1 MRQALRAAVAFLAL
15 AGTAFAQDYP
25 TRPITLLT
33 PFSPGNIVDLSARAF
48 AEPFKTALAAEAVVV
63 ANREGAA
70 GIVAMTALA
79 QARPDGHTL
88 WFGPQGQ
95 LTIQPHQRTDLAY
108 KFSDVTPICQVSE
121 SHFFISVKPD
131 GPYRDF
137 QALLEAGRKEPG
149 KLSFAVSGIGSIPH
163 LQWHMIARRAGVTS
177 NAVAYRNLGQIK
189 VDILSGEVA
198 FGVIVVGAT
207 YADGL
212 KHLAVLAEKRLPNYP
227 DVPTSG
233 EFGFPATTPGFV
245 GVMAPAGVPEP
256 ILARIEKACETATRD
271 PAFAKVIERSGSPVA
286 FLNRADFTRRM
297 AEDFKL
303 KGEAVKTLNMKV
315 Q

>member
-1 MRQALRAAVAFLAL
+1 MKKIALAL
-15 AGTAFAQDYP
+15 IGTLAALPAPAQDYP
-25 TRPITLLT
+25 SRPITLLT

-48 AEPFKTALAAEAVVV
+48 AEPFKKALAAEAVVV

-79 QARPDGHTL
+79 QAKPDGYTL

-95 LTIQPHQRTDLAY
+95 LTIQPHQRADLAY

-121 SHFFISVKPD
+121 SHFFISAKPD
-131 GPYRDF
+131 GPYKDF
-137 QALLEAGRKEPG
+137 PALLAAAKNEPG
-149 KLSFAVSGIGSIPH
+149 KLSFAVSGIGAIPH
-163 LQWHMIARRAGVTS
+163 LQWHMIARRAGVEL

-189 VDILSGEVA
+189 VDILSGQIA
-198 FGVIVVGAT
+198 MGVLVVGAT
-207 YADGL
+207 YAEGL
-212 KHLAVLAEKRLPNYP
+212 KHLAVLSEKRLPNYP

-245 GVMAPAGVPEP
+245 GVMARAGVPEP
-256 ILARIEKACETATRD
+256 ILAKIEKACETAAKD
-271 PAFAKVIERSGSPVA
+271 ESFAKVIARSGSPVA
-286 FLNRADFTRRM
+286 YLNRADFTKRM
-297 AEDFKL
+297 AEDFKV